1 MQEST
6 TTALKSTTS
15 KNEIDDPNIEST
27 TSKYSRRLQY
37 QVDHLKNE
45 VDDYCIEVD
54 HLKNE
59 VDDYCIEVDHL
70 KIQSTTTELKSTT
83 SKYSRRLQPWVNHL
97 FT

>member
-54 HLKNE
+54 HLK
-59 VDDYCIEVDHL
+59 
-70 KIQSTTTELKSTT
+70 IQSTTTELKSTT